1 MKDIIPAKKQ
11 SPILG
16 LSGMGGG
23 VGSNIVAGGAADS
36 TYVDDVFST
45 HLYTGN
51 TSGSG
56 SQTVN
61 NGVDLSKGGL
71 TWIKRR
77 DGTYSNWL
85 MDSERGGTKML
96 SSNSTSGE
104 TTASGA
110 ITSFN
115 NNGFTLGNETQVN
128 VNGTPFV
135 SWSFRKRKGFFDIQT
150 WSGNSTAGRQ
160 ISHDLKS
167 VPGCIMV
174 KRLDSGSSNWIV
186 YHRSIG
192 NNVGG
197 AGKGPEQ
204 QALWLNSTSGQDES
218 VEYWN
223 NTPPTKD
230 NFTLGIHPTVN
241 QNGGNYVA
249 YIFAHNQSANTG
261 QITSNVKSPNGMF
274 AAAAN
279 PPTMSTGPFNV
290 ANTAVTFSGTT
301 NFPLTAISSPKFCLA
316 NNTYTIEC
324 WFKAG
329 STAWSQ
335 SWSML
340 FSQWDDPKG
349 IYFGLRA
356 NGYAGL
362 YNTTGVSFANFNLGW
377 TQNTW
382 HHVAITR
389 ESTGGSQSHI
399 WLDGQKKASW
409 TDSTNVTRNESHL
422 AIGYQ
427 AGGGENFAGQISNL
441 RYTVGQALYT
451 SNFTPATSNLTT
463 TSQGAS
469 EKNVVFLGLNGD
481 ANSDFEE
488 AHKFGE
494 NEDQSLIKCGAYD
507 GASDIN
513 VAIGFEPQFLFI
525 KAYTTNSN
533 SNCDWLMIDS
543 MRGFTANNEH
553 EKPLR
558 ANTNNSEGSYDNLHP
573 TVTSKSFGEGGI
585 LGFRGTGG
593 YDNSSNSG
601 NGPYIYIAIRR
612 PDGYVGKPAEAATD
626 VFNATLGN
634 GSSTIP
640 SLPSAFPVDYCLYK
654 DFGTATWGSTARLTG
669 LAYMKTNSTDAE
681 AQAVEHQWDSHVGCH
696 AATWLT
702 SNDIGYLWKRHPGFD
717 LVTHD
722 GNGVAGR
729 QIPHSLNAIPQM
741 IWSKPRSN
749 GDHWKVYHIGLNG
762 GTNPEQWFIN
772 LNDYGAQ
779 NQGSG
784 AGAQIWNNTAP
795 TSTHF
800 SVGTDNG
807 TNKSGWTYEV
817 ILFSSVAGISK
828 VGHYAGTGSA
838 GNAQNIGFQPRFL
851 MIKRS
856 NFSED
861 WFVFD
866 SVSGFDKYMLLN
878 STQQRNT
885 QTFVNVSPTG
895 FSFVDGNASTNSNS
909 SGSKYIY
916 YAHA

>member
-1 MKDIIPAKKQ
+1 MVWTK
-11 SPILG
+11 
-16 LSGMGGG
+16 
-23 VGSNIVAGGAADS
+23 NRDS
-36 TYVDDVFST
+36 SLFSHRIFDT
-45 HLYTGN
+45 
-51 TSGSG
+51 
-56 SQTVN
+56 
-61 NGVDLSKGGL
+61 
-71 TWIKRR
+71 
-77 DGTYSNWL
+77 
-85 MDSERGGTKML
+85 ERGIRKML
-96 SSNSTSGE
+96 ASNNNAAESSNSQTLTAYNSNGFSLGTDSMVNSNNDE
-104 TTASGA
+104 TASW
-110 ITSFN
+110 T
-115 NNGFTLGNETQVN
+115 
-128 VNGTPFV
+128 
-135 SWSFRKRKGFFDIQT
+135 FRKRKGFFDIQT

-160 ISHDLKS
+160 ISHDLES

-241 QNGGNYVA
+241 QTGGDYVA
-249 YIFAHNQSANTG
+249 YIFAHNQSSTTG

-274 AAAAN
+274 AAETN

-301 NFPLTAISSPKFCLA
+301 NFPLTAISSPQFCLA

-362 YNTTGVSFANFNLGW
+362 YNTTGVNFANFNLEW

-409 TDSTNVTRNESHL
+409 TDNTNVTRNESHL

-427 AGGGENFAGQISNL
+427 AGSNSENFAGQISNL

-513 VAIGFEPQFLFI
+513 VAIGFEPQLLFI

-533 SNCDWLMIDS
+533 SNCDWLMIDN
-543 MRGFTANNEH
+543 MRGFTANGQH

-558 ANTNNSEGSYDNLHP
+558 ANTANNEGSYDNLHP
-573 TVTSKSFGEGGI
+573 TVTSKSFSEGGI

-593 YDNSSNSG
+593 FDNSSNSG

-612 PDGYVGKPAEAATD
+612 SDGYVGKPPEAGTD
-626 VFNATLGN
+626 VFNVTLGN

-654 DFGTATWGSTARLTG
+654 DLGNANWGSTSRLTG
-669 LAYMKTNSTDAE
+669 EAYTQTNTTAGE
-681 AQAVEHQWDSHVGCH
+681 AQAGEHQWDSHVGCH
-696 AATWLT
+696 AATWLN
-702 SNDIGYLWKRHPGFD
+702 SGDIGYLWKRHAGFD
-717 LVTHD
+717 VVTYD
-722 GNGVAGR
+722 GNGTAGR
-729 QIPHSLNAIPQM
+729 KIPHSL
-741 IWSKPRSN
+741 SKPAEMMWVRKRS
-749 GDHWKVYHIGLNG
+749 GTEDWVVYHEGMNG
-762 GTNPEQWFIN
+762 GTNPAEYYMSLN
-772 LNDYGAQ
+772 LSND
-779 NQGSG
+779 QGQSG
-784 AGAQIWNNTAP
+784 IYFNNTAP
-795 TSTHF
+795 TSSTF
-800 SVGTDNG
+800 TVGSSNRVNNSSGTYMAMLFASV
-807 TNKSGWTYEV
+807 E
-817 ILFSSVAGISK
+817 GISK
-828 VGHYAGTGSA
+828 VGSYVG
-838 GNAQNIGFQPRFL
+838 QNTSLTLNFGFNPRFL
-851 MIKRS
+851 FIKRYS
-856 NFSED
+856 GGGNV
-861 WFVFD
+861 WMVFD
-866 SVSGFDKYMLLN
+866 TVRGIGAGNPPFLHFDQSASSTADRDWIDPTPNGIIVN
-878 STQQRNT
+878 SNNGGYHE
-885 QTFVNVSPTG
+885 V
-895 FSFVDGNASTNSNS
+895 NASGS
-909 SGSKYIY
+909 SYIY